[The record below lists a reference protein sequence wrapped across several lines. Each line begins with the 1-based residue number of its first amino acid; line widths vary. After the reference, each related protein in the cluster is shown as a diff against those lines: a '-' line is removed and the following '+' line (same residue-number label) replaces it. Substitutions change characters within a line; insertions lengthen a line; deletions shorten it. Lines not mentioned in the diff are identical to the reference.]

1 MKKGD
6 IFEGKVI
13 RTEFPN
19 KGIIDIEGQKVIVK
33 NALEG
38 QVVRFSINKKK
49 RDKIEGRLLEVI
61 EPSPIEQPAA
71 CKHFGICGGC
81 RYQNLSYEQQLDLK
95 KRQVEELIEK
105 SGLSFAIENIYGS
118 SAMGPLM
125 IVGAVPLYN
134 IYSVLV
140 LTFEANEEDGRQG
153 AGKIKQAGINILKN
167 PIIIGIAA
175 GLLWSALKLP
185 MPVILHKAVSSIGG
199 VATPMGLMAMG
210 ATFDIKK
217 AFGKIKPTVIAAFI
231 KLVGFVAVFMPLAV
245 AIGFRREKLIAIL
258 VMLGSATTVSSY
270 VMAKNMGHEG
280 VVSSSV
286 VMLTTMCSAFTLT
299 GWLYIMKCFG
309 LV

>member
-105 SGLSFAIENIYGS
+105 SGLSFAI
-118 SAMGPLM
+118 
-125 IVGAVPLYN
+125 
-134 IYSVLV
+134 
-140 LTFEANEEDGRQG
+140 
-153 AGKIKQAGINILKN
+153 
-167 PIIIGIAA
+167 
-175 GLLWSALKLP
+175 
-185 MPVILHKAVSSIGG
+185 
-199 VATPMGLMAMG
+199 
-210 ATFDIKK
+210 
-217 AFGKIKPTVIAAFI
+217 
-231 KLVGFVAVFMPLAV
+231 
-245 AIGFRREKLIAIL
+245 
-258 VMLGSATTVSSY
+258 
-270 VMAKNMGHEG
+270 
-280 VVSSSV
+280 
-286 VMLTTMCSAFTLT
+286 
-299 GWLYIMKCFG
+299 
-309 LV
+309 

>member
-95 KRQVEELIEK
+95 KRQVEELIEQK
-105 SGLSFAIENIYGS
+105 R
-118 SAMGPLM
+118 
-125 IVGAVPLYN
+125 
-134 IYSVLV
+134 
-140 LTFEANEEDGRQG
+140 TFLCYRKYLWKPDHRRLPKQDG
-153 AGKIKQAGINILKN
+153 IHI
-167 PIIIGIAA
+167 
-175 GLLWSALKLP
+175 W
-185 MPVILHKAVSSIGG
+185 
-199 VATPMGLMAMG
+199 
-210 ATFDIKK
+210 
-217 AFGKIKPTVIAAFI
+217 
-231 KLVGFVAVFMPLAV
+231 
-245 AIGFRREKLIAIL
+245 
-258 VMLGSATTVSSY
+258 
-270 VMAKNMGHEG
+270 
-280 VVSSSV
+280 
-286 VMLTTMCSAFTLT
+286 
-299 GWLYIMKCFG
+299 
-309 LV
+309 